1 MKKKPKLRPDY
12 QVYSKLY
19 YETRVK
25 DIALAQWPAE
35 RAAILEKKMNGE
47 DVKDPPEMPPLWFR
61 NRVSRLEFAQE
72 SDDIKEEVER
82 HRQLRDIDVEVE
94 DSSDEDAYGDKE
106 KAKQVAEAKAR
117 SK

>member
-1 MKKKPKLRPDY
+1 MKKKPKLQPNY

-47 DVKDPPEMPPLWFR
+47 DVKDPPEMPPMWFC
-61 NRVSRLEFAQE
+61 NQVSRLECTQE
-72 SDDIKEEVER
+72 SDDIKEEVKR
-82 HRQLRDIDVEVE
+82 HRQLHDIDVKVE

-106 KAKQVAEAKAR
+106 KAKQVAEAKAH